1 MFGTNY
7 SKYDFGDRIAKR
19 RKECGFRAQVDLAEK
34 MVPPCQD
41 ADENARN
48 VESKRKAISN
58 WESGKA
64 YPPLQDFALLCET
77 LECDPQYL
85 LGDINAPRKETKSV
99 MEITGLSQKAVERL
113 SRISDTN
120 KMTWWSS
127 ILNLVVENDSFPEL
141 LHVMTDYV
149 DDSGGEAEII
159 NHSNVAATSARSIK
173 TCDLLQYKAQNL
185 LFKILCESKEK
196 FDNSNDLRVFYS
208 FIYGLYKDGKIN
220 ENQLKEHFE
229 KLDNGDIS
237 DFVQG
242 DKNG

>member
-77 LECDPQYL
+77 LDCDPQYL
-85 LGDINAPRKETKSV
+85 LGDINVPRKETKSV
-99 MEITGLSQKAVERL
+99 MEITGLSQKATNALL
-113 SRISDTN
+113 SLRRNNKVDWGLDT
-120 KMTWWSS
+120 
-127 ILNLVVENDSFPEL
+127 LNFL
-141 LHVMTDYV
+141 LESEGM
-149 DDSGGEAEII
+149 E
-159 NHSNVAATSARSIK
+159 
-173 TCDLLQYKAQNL
+173 DLLYFMTAFSTAGNRFIDSYPLRIKQKDIFQMRMNDTIKKLADGLAQQNAEKPDYRYLYKLYLGSYIQKDKTGNYRDIDEIKEEMENEGLEYDPL
-185 LFKILCESKEK
+185 LFEGRE
-196 FDNSNDLRVFYS
+196 R
-208 FIYGLYKDGKIN
+208 
-220 ENQLKEHFE
+220 
-229 KLDNGDIS
+229 NG
-237 DFVQG
+237 
-242 DKNG
+242 